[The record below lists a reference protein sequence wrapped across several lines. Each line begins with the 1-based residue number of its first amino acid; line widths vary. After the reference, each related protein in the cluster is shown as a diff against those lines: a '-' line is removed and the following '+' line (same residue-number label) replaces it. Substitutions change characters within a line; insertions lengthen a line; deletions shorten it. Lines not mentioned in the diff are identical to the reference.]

1 MFQYLIVLYGQVF
14 PDDGY
19 AQSRSDAGACY
30 MSNLRYSK
38 VNYKIVGLVCQ
49 LNIDHKM

>member
-19 AQSRSDAGACY
+19 AQSRSDAGALDSLTTVSGSIR
-30 MSNLRYSK
+30 MPQT
-38 VNYKIVGLVCQ
+38 G
-49 LNIDHKM
+49 